1 MGIPPPAADET
12 ATVVITHRVREGCG
26 EAYEKWLGEIGP
38 VCKRYPGHMH
48 TTIIRPVAGASETY
62 TIVIRFNSRDRL
74 LEWMQSDDRNALLER
89 VRPILDDDD
98 KFTVESG
105 MDFWFT
111 PEEAH
116 ARLPKRWKQSLIT
129 WTAIFPL
136 VYLVGYGMNFVAA
149 RVSFIAHPIAR
160 LLIDTG
166 IVVLLMA
173 YVVMPRYTRLMQRWL
188 FR

>member
-1 MGIPPPAADET
+1 MSVPPIADES
-12 ATVVITHRVREGCG
+12 ATVVITHRIRNGCG

-38 VCKRYPGHMH
+38 ICKRYPGHMH
-48 TTIIRPVAGASETY
+48 STIIRPVAGASETY
-62 TIVIRFNSRDRL
+62 TIVIRFDNRERL
-74 LEWMQSDDRNALLER
+74 LAWMQSEDRKSLLER

-116 ARLPKRWKQSLIT
+116 ARLPKRWKQAFIT

-136 VYLVGYGMNFVAA
+136 VYLVGHAMNQVAA
-149 RVSFIAHPIAR
+149 HARFIANAPAR
-160 LLIDTG
+160 LLIDTA
-166 IVVLLMA
+166 IVCLLMA
-173 YVVMPRYTRLMQRWL
+173 YVVMPKYTRLMQRWL

>member
-1 MGIPPPAADET
+1 MSESPTPDEK
-12 ATVVITHRVREGCG
+12 ATVVITHRIQDGRGDD
-26 EAYEKWLGEIGP
+26 YEKWLGEIGP
-38 VCKRYPGHMH
+38 VCKRYPGHIH

-62 TIVIRFNSRDRL
+62 TIVIRFDSRERLIKWMNSEDRK
-74 LEWMQSDDRNALLER
+74 SLLER
-89 VRPILDDDD
+89 VRPILADDDR
-98 KFTVESG
+98 FVVETG

-116 ARLPKRWKQSLIT
+116 AKLPKRWKQSLIT

-136 VYLVGYGMNFVAA
+136 VYGVTHLMNIVA
-149 RVSFIAHPIAR
+149 SHLPIISHPTTR
-160 LLIDTG
+160 LLLDTG

-173 YVVMPRYTRLMQRWL
+173 YVVMPRFTKSVHRWL